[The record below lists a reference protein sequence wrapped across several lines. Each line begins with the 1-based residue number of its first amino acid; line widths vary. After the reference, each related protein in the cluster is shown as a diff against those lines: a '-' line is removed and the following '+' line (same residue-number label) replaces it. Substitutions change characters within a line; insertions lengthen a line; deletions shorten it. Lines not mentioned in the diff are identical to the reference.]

1 VEILTAKDLLIS
13 THRGD
18 KDAAV
23 RLYRSMAP
31 RMLAYARSVLGHD
44 AAAEDAVQQVFV
56 GIFAIG
62 RDEIEGVE
70 DVLAWLIRLTRNAAL
85 NDARGR
91 VRSKAR
97 EAARAAIGGM
107 GGAGVRPVH
116 SLRSD
121 SHDELLA
128 AVGGMP
134 DDAKE
139 LIVLKHVAG
148 LTFDQMALSL
158 DENRST
164 VASRYRA
171 ALEMLKAAVSR
182 PQGVH
187 HG

>member
-1 VEILTAKDLLIS
+1 MEILTAKDLLIS

-56 GIFAIG
+56 GIFAVG
-62 RDEIEGVE
+62 RDEIDRVE

-91 VRSKAR
+91 MRSRVR
-97 EAARAAIGGM
+97 EAMRAAM
-107 GGAGVRPVH
+107 GGEGMRPVH
-116 SLRSD
+116 SLRTD

-128 AVGGMP
+128 AVGRLP

-148 LTFDQMALSL
+148 LTFDQMALSM